1 MKNLLQIFITVVF
14 IFGMVQYSAAYTCND
29 DIVKNQA
36 TELYRDLLEE
46 QCYDFNSV
54 IALYGRETVRYALLQ
69 EGQEEKLLRLE
80 RICKKKNIIKT
91 EKLTIINIKTI
102 NIDKSTLNN
111 KYYCSGK
118 VKFNSDILDINYTF
132 QHTDDEKDVWVTF
145 QKSNI

>member
-1 MKNLLQIFITVVF
+1 MEKYF
-14 IFGMVQYSAAYTCND
+14 D

-80 RICKKKNIIKT
+80 RI
-91 EKLTIINIKTI
+91 
-102 NIDKSTLNN
+102 
-111 KYYCSGK
+111 
-118 VKFNSDILDINYTF
+118 LDINYTF
-132 QHTDDEKDVWVTF
+132 QHTDDGKDVWVTF

>member
-80 RICKKKNIIKT
+80 R
-91 EKLTIINIKTI
+91 
-102 NIDKSTLNN
+102 
-111 KYYCSGK
+111 
-118 VKFNSDILDINYTF
+118 YT
-132 QHTDDEKDVWVTF
+132 
-145 QKSNI
+145 